1 MVKFVI
7 GMFLGLAATVGVKAA
22 EKAVEK
28 KQAEK
33 TAVYDTDL
41 NLLVETERLRE
52 SMGIAAG
59 EKAL

>member
-28 KQAEK
+28 KYA
-33 TAVYDTDL
+33 
-41 NLLVETERLRE
+41 
-52 SMGIAAG
+52 
-59 EKAL
+59 